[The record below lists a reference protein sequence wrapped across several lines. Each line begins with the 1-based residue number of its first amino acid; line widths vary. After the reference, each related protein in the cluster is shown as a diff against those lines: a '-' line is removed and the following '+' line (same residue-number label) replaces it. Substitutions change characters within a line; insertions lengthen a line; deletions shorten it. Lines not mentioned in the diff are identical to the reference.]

1 MFGSDRSHRT
11 ASAPLALRNID
22 DNLCFTRN
30 EAWAWFVL
38 PTGDLGI
45 LTEGERGMLHS
56 EWNNTDVLWIDAA
69 TFSSAAYG
77 FSVARSSL

>member
-1 MFGSDRSHRT
+1 MFGSDRSHKT

-38 PTGDLGI
+38 PTQPWAFRSALAGGASAH
-45 LTEGERGMLHS
+45 TP
-56 EWNNTDVLWIDAA
+56 AA
-69 TFSSAAYG
+69 
-77 FSVARSSL
+77 